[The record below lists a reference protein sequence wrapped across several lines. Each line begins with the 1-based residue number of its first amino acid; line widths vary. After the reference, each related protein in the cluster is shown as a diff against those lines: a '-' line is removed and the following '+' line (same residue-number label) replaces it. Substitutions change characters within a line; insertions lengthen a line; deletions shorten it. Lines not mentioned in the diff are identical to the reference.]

1 MNARKNKQR
10 IYSRMGQPGGIVW
23 YNTIVNNAFALT
35 PEELEQQAQRQAK
48 MRADTLAA
56 LKEMEAAYTPAPFY
70 NIARKKDGVVVGSCS
85 SLSGAEEMVAKAKAQ
100 KKAALYIVA

>member
-1 MNARKNKQR
+1 MRLR
-10 IYSRMGQPGGIVW
+10 SP
-23 YNTIVNNAFALT
+23 
-35 PEELEQQAQRQAK
+35 PEELEQQAQTQAK

-56 LKEMEAAYTPAPFY
+56 LKEMSQPVTIQFY

-85 SLSGAEEMVAKAKAQ
+85 SLSGAEEMVSKAKAQ